1 MQSVPPR
8 TSATTSKRTE
18 KNRSMSMMNELLKS
32 TSLKSENGDATSTY
46 DCELAR
52 DNITVREFVEA
63 VENSVNGRGQKFNEW
78 WVTVSMS
85 IVGQQKYP
93 ACARY
98 TIYGGPSGSS
108 FQDIVL
114 NDTPNA
120 TIDNILNHYG
130 KYIVDSCQ
138 WNGGWGSG
146 GYYLKIKEGI
156 AV

>member
-1 MQSVPPR
+1 
-8 TSATTSKRTE
+8 
-18 KNRSMSMMNELLKS
+18 MSMMSELLKS
-32 TSLKSENGDATSTY
+32 TRLKSENGDATSTY

-78 WVTVSMS
+78 WATVSMS
-85 IVGQQKYP
+85 IGQQKYP

-98 TIYGGPSGSS
+98 TIYGDSSGSR
-108 FQDIVL
+108 FLDIKL
-114 NDTPNA
+114 NGTSDA
-120 TIDNILNHYG
+120 TIDNILYRYG

-146 GYYLKIKEGI
+146 GYYLKIKKEGI